1 MKHKDIL
8 AIYKAGPEAVIKLID
23 SFMATITELKANKEL
38 GGSTEQKIAAIVAN
52 SLQVT
57 GDDMEPIAL
66 DKIEFFSKSIGS
78 LVLLEPILKRMKI
91 AEIIDRICPAD
102 KQQILSHG
110 KTVEM
115 LVCNRLLS
123 PQPLYRVEEWAKN
136 AGIKEVYNID
146 SSLLNDD
153 RIAKTLDAIN
163 SSRAAIKTEIAL
175 RVSKSFQIPLKQIH
189 WDLTSFHFEGE
200 YDSQGKDHIQIVYS
214 KNHPN
219 ESAKKSA
226 KVGLDVAKDE
236 YGQVPI
242 YYEELDGNASGTAAT
257 IQNMENLKKHLRLD
271 NILRISDRGCFS
283 PKVAI
288 KTTESGFNFISSIDL
303 SKSYKDLFF
312 ECKRKEDGITWQKL
326 SYLSINQQKKKDKDR
341 DYYYGFE
348 TSKTFEYNGTDLKIR
363 IIFIKSDGKLRRDK
377 KTESKRISF
386 INEGFERIN
395 SKISRPRYRTT
406 KEVKKRINT
415 LLSKYPDYGQF
426 YSPRVI
432 QNKEKKPIKVTY
444 SVDTTLLKK
453 KRMLYGIYVIGT
465 SLDKSEYP
473 MDRVFSIFKEQHTV
487 ENAHKVL
494 KGPVRLRPIF
504 LHRQERIES
513 LILVIFFALMVYH
526 LLERTYYYHQK
537 EQEKKKNKK
546 EQKTIRKMTARGL
559 FWMFNWY
566 SLGIIHIG
574 GHKILRPAKLNKNQQ
589 EVFNILGLPHPD
601 KWLPVG
607 PRGP

>member
-1 MKHKDIL
+1 MKRKDIPKV
-8 AIYKAGPEAVIKLID
+8 YRTDPKAVVKLIN
-23 SFMATITELKANKEL
+23 SMNETIAELK
-38 GGSTEQKIAAIVAN
+38 EQVKTADNIN
-52 SLQVT
+52 R
-57 GDDMEPIAL
+57 DDRIEPISA
-66 DKIEFFSKSIGS
+66 DKIKFFSRSIGS
-78 LVLLEPILKRMKI
+78 LVLLRPIFKRIKI

-175 RVSKSFQIPLKQIH
+175 QVSKSFQIPLDQIH
-189 WDLTSFHFEGE
+189 WDLTSFHFTGE
-200 YDSQGKDHIQIVYS
+200 YDSQEKDHIQIVYS

-226 KVGLDVAKDE
+226 KIGLDVAKDE

-242 YYEELDGNASGTAAT
+242 YYEELDGNASGTVAT

-288 KTTESGFNFISSIDL
+288 KTSESGFNFITSIDF

-312 ECKRKEDGITWQKL
+312 ECKRKSPGITWQKL
-326 SYLSINQQKKKDKDR
+326 SYLSINQQKKKDKER

-348 TSKTFEYNGTDLKIR
+348 TSKTLEYNGRKLKTR
-363 IIFIKSDGKLRRDK
+363 IIFIKSDGKIKRDK
-377 KTESKRISF
+377 KTESKRLTF
-386 INEGFERIN
+386 INEGFKRIN

-406 KEVKKRINT
+406 KEVKERINT
-415 LLSKYPDYGQF
+415 LLSKYPAYGEL
-426 YSPRVI
+426 YLPEII
-432 QNKEKKPIKVTY
+432 QNEEKKPVNVTY
-444 SVDTTLLKK
+444 SVNTTLLKE
-453 KRMLYGIYVIGT
+453 KRMLYGVYAIGT

-487 ENAHKVL
+487 ENAHKIL

-504 LHRQERIES
+504 LHRQGRIES
-513 LILVIFFALMVYH
+513 LVLVIFLALMVYH

-546 EQKTIRKMTARGL
+546 EQKALKKMTARRL
-559 FWMFNWY
+559 LWMFNWY

-574 GHKILRPAKLNKNQQ
+574 GQKILKPAELSKDQQ
-589 EVFNILGLPHPD
+589 EVFNILGLPHPS
-601 KWLPVG
+601 KWLPRS